1 MNSPPYHYPYHRYH
15 DPTIINVHTLLK
27 PQPYQYPSYS
37 NTQPS
42 SIASHTPFYQQPYK
56 IPTYVIHQND
66 FSNPPSTTLT
76 SSYHTPS
83 ISSTDI
89 GFILNQ
95 ISHSQELLKNSLSAF
110 ANEVALLK
118 TTLTPHFNEQSLPS
132 NSTNLQTH
140 NGYHYQDLSH
150 TQQQQPPLSL
160 HNTLHPILTP
170 VPSPF
175 NITHTTPKQSC
186 FSHIPSHHHHQ
197 PNPVFQFTT
206 PTETSEITT
215 NKETVSTI
223 VHEQELSVEPEINT
237 KDKPHE
243 LVGKN
248 GDFTSLAVDSVLQ
261 VDKGEKKFV
270 LDFVSISDSAAE
282 FVEKQKQDVTESQK
296 NSFTLTTTA
305 STETKVVGA
314 IVVAE
319 TPQQNSI
326 SVFQLLDFPI
336 NLFDPDGTTT
346 AFDFNRR
353 DWFPKSLNP
362 CLAVFD
368 PGDDEHRFWSST
380 FIFGNL
386 YFTSPLLVPWDR
398 GKIGSCSILFPVK
411 DLVPVT
417 VLFPVRAAVCG
428 WPWVPCSRKQSVTNR
443 AFDIFD
449 LGGLDCRYQSPET
462 IHVDSCHTLSLM
474 WKPLDRGKKLT
485 VSGVVR
491 GGNRLGRARLCQA
504 WAWPVIKIEGLSLAC
519 GLS

>member
-1 MNSPPYHYPYHRYH
+1 MNSPPYHYPYHHYH

-42 SIASHTPFYQQPYK
+42 SFASHTPFYQQPYK
-56 IPTYVIHQND
+56 IPTSVIHQND
-66 FSNPPSTTLT
+66 FSNPPSTLT

-95 ISHSQELLKNSLSAF
+95 ISHSQELLKNSLSDF

-160 HNTLHPILTP
+160 HNTLPPILSS

-175 NITHTTPKQSC
+175 NITHTTPKQNC

-197 PNPVFQFTT
+197 PNPVFQFST

-215 NKETVSTI
+215 AKEIISTI

-243 LVGKN
+243 LVDKN

-270 LDFVSISDSAAE
+270 LDSVSISDSAAE
-282 FVEKQKQDVTESQK
+282 FVEKQKQDVTESRK
-296 NSFTLTTTA
+296 NSIIATTMP
-305 STETKVVGA
+305 STEKEVVLS
-314 IVVAE
+314 VTVAE
-319 TPQQNSI
+319 TTQQHPFF
-326 SVFQLLDFPI
+326 VFQLHDFPI
-336 NLFDPDGTTT
+336 ELLDPGGSTTS
-346 AFDFNRR
+346 FF
-353 DWFPKSLNP
+353 LNP
-362 CLAVFD
+362 QDFVVFD
-368 PGDDEHRFWSST
+368 PGGDELGFRSSPT
-380 FIFGNL
+380 SIFGNF
-386 YFTSPLLVPWDR
+386 YCTFPLFVPWDR
-398 GKIGSCSILFPVK
+398 GKFG
-411 DLVPVT
+411 
-417 VLFPVRAAVCG
+417 VCRLSPATIDG
-428 WPWVPCSRKQSVTNR
+428 DNR
-443 AFDIFD
+443 HI
-449 LGGLDCRYQSPET
+449 
-462 IHVDSCHTLSLM
+462 LSLL
-474 WKPLDRGKKLT
+474 WLPWDRGKFKVWNGL
-485 VSGVVR
+485 
-491 GGNRLGRARLCQA
+491 RLCL
-504 WAWPVIKIEGLSLAC
+504 GL
-519 GLS
+519 GLES